1 MSLNEHFDG
10 LVEPSLPVLF
20 CPPNAPNDVVP
31 AMVADSFH
39 GGIINLN
46 VFPTGSRRESTLRT
60 GVPHISDPRLY
71 KDGKPT
77 PLAMYTGFWMFPKW
91 YENILNLRVV
101 SVPESAPSSGTVD
114 EAGENKSTRKAK
126 G

>member
-1 MSLNEHFDG
+1 MSLNDHFDG

-20 CPPNAPNDVVP
+20 CPPNSPNDVVP

-46 VFPTGSRRESTLRT
+46 VFPTGSRREATLRT
-60 GVPHISDPRLY
+60 GVPHASDPRLY

-77 PLAMYTGFWMFPKW
+77 PLAMSTGYWMFPKW
-91 YENILNLRVV
+91 YEDILNLRVV
-101 SVPESAPSSGTVD
+101 SMPEVASEPEVKA
-114 EAGENKSTRKAK
+114 EAGENKNARKAK

>member
-60 GVPHISDPRLY
+60 GVPHISDQRLY

-77 PLAMYTGFWMFPKW
+77 PLAMSTGFWMFPKW

-114 EAGENKSTRKAK
+114 EAGENKGTRKAK